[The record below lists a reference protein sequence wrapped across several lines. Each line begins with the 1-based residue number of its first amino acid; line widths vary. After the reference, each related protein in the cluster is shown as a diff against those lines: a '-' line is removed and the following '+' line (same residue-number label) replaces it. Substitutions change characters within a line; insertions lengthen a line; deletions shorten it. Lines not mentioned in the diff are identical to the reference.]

1 MSTNSINEKVQE
13 TVKKV
18 SQSLS
23 PRALWDQFVDLS
35 IEYNIMTFLIG
46 TVMGLA
52 VTNFVKAL
60 NKDII
65 TPLLLAA
72 FGKNWQ
78 DYYWT
83 IGRAKIDVGSF
94 VNAIVQIGLIVLI
107 IMLLLSTVFSHDVK
121 SKREAK
127 LNKKLTEEE
136 DRVRHQEMINTL
148 KAIEQNT
155 QKFPPPP

>member
-1 MSTNSINEKVQE
+1 
-13 TVKKV
+13 
-18 SQSLS
+18 
-23 PRALWDQFVDLS
+23 
-35 IEYNIMTFLIG
+35 
-46 TVMGLA
+46 MGLA

-136 DRVRHQEMINTL
+136 DRVRHQEMMNTL